1 MGSSARQGCRPPSV
15 HYLDTRQMGIF
26 IHHFGS
32 IVKPVYGLWLL
43 CAFVAAVRVGHGKK
57 SRTIRRQG

>member
-1 MGSSARQGCRPPSV
+1 
-15 HYLDTRQMGIF
+15 MGIF

-43 CAFVAAVRVGHGKK
+43 CAFVAAMRVGHGKK
-57 SRTIRRQG
+57 PRTVRRRG